1 MTSSQPSLF
10 DKLPQDAVNHIY
22 GYVLAMILNKPS
34 RDKHAL
40 KMLLDSQF
48 CIIMPCELF
57 QAIQLLAAHL
67 GVPYERM
74 TNSRKDVLHVGSATT
89 AALFARK
96 NKPSAGASVVIT
108 TRHFTKGE
116 QEAMRNESSLW
127 PMSRCLEWAT
137 ATEPEP
143 TN

>member
-1 MTSSQPSLF
+1 MRELRHYCKTGITNGF
-10 DKLPQDAVNHIY
+10 D
-22 GYVLAMILNKPS
+22 
-34 RDKHAL
+34 
-40 KMLLDSQF
+40 F
-48 CIIMPCELF
+48 
-57 QAIQLLAAHL
+57 
-67 GVPYERM
+67 M

-96 NKPSAGASVVIT
+96 NKPGEGCIKT